1 MDAFPDQTETPVD
14 RRPSITR
21 LAAALHEAMGTP
33 VPHALILP
41 LSLLFAR
48 HFRFDSADPGW
59 ADRDRLLIAENLAPL
74 AAALA
79 QRAGLPKE
87 SFDAPAAPLGI
98 GIGLVLAERLLAAR
112 FGRSLVDHRAWVFA
126 DGADLATGPMQEAAL
141 LAGLWRLGRLAV
153 IVSVPQP
160 DAPGLA
166 GFAAAGWSVRRVDS
180 GEAGD
185 VAAALSAALRS
196 QKPTLIACLPGVDTH
211 ALATPQA
218 RSDAGEGIAAWT
230 NTGRRNAGMR
240 RAWLKRLA
248 RHASRQDFEAAMAGR
263 LPVGWHRM
271 LLEAGT
277 LLPAGQTM
285 MSTAETLRLAWMRLS
300 ASLPDLASLPGAP
313 GWKQPGA
320 QTEFCPARRAAG
332 RLAQGIGAAMTGMA
346 LHGGLLPVA
355 AHCLSQLDHLR
366 PGLRAAAAAGLHVV
380 ECLVEPATPCPMAGQ
395 RAGLRAMRNLQL
407 FRPADAS
414 EALECAELALRRN
427 GGPSVLLLSE
437 QPVPLL
443 AERPARTRCAKGGYI
458 LLEAAAPRAVTLVA
472 SGPELHIAVQ
482 ARQLLAAAKIAAAV
496 VSMPCWSLFGRQDP
510 DWQRAVLGHAPIVAL
525 EAGSGFGWERWLGP
539 DGLFICAAPD
549 PEEPQA
555 PVFSA
560 QRVADLVLR
569 HLGIA
574 PVAWTTCQGFTKRPT
589 LPRQ

>member
-1 MDAFPDQTETPVD
+1 MDVFPDQNERAID

-59 ADRDRLLIAENLAPL
+59 ADRDRLLIAENLAPV

-79 QRAGLPKE
+79 KQAGLTRE
-87 SFDAPAAPLGI
+87 SFVSPGAPLGI

-112 FGRSLVDHRAWVFA
+112 FGRSLVDHRSWVFA

-141 LAGLWRLGRLAV
+141 LAGLWRLGRLAM
-153 IVSVPQP
+153 IVSVPQA

-166 GFAAAGWSVRRVDS
+166 GFAAAGWSVRRVDA

-185 VAAALSAALRS
+185 VAAAMSAALRS
-196 QKPTLIACLPGVDTH
+196 QKPTLIACLPGTEAPVK
-211 ALATPQA
+211 APCA
-218 RSDAGEGIAAWT
+218 RSAPGEGSAAWA

-271 LLEAGT
+271 LLEAGP
-277 LLPAGQTM
+277 LLPPGQAM
-285 MSTAETLRLAWMRLS
+285 VSTAETLRLAWMRLA

-313 GWKQPGA
+313 GWKQPGG
-320 QTEFCPARRAAG
+320 QTEFCQARAAAG
-332 RLAQGIGAAMTGMA
+332 CLAQGIGTAMTGLA

-366 PGLRAAAAAGLHVV
+366 PGLRAAASSGLHVV
-380 ECLVEPATPCPMAGQ
+380 ECLVEPATPCPTAGQ
-395 RAGLRAMRNLQL
+395 RAGLRAMRNLLL

-427 GGPSVLLLSE
+427 GGPSVLLLCE

-482 ARQLLAAAKIAAAV
+482 ARQLLAAAKIASAV
-496 VSMPCWSLFGRQDP
+496 VSMPCWSLFSRQDP
-510 DWQRAVLGHAPIVAL
+510 DWQQAVLGHAPIVAL

-539 DGLFICAAPD
+539 DGLFICAEPD
-549 PEEPQA
+549 LDDVEA

-560 QRVADLVLR
+560 QRVANLVLR
-569 HLGIA
+569 HLGIPQMA
-574 PVAWTTCQGFTKRPT
+574 
-589 LPRQ
+589 